1 MQNPQTRPHLR
12 VDVITIVPEFFQPW
26 AQLGVCG
33 RAITRGL
40 TVLKLWNPRQFVS
53 DPHQT
58 VDDRPY
64 GGGPG
69 MVMMAG
75 PLAEA
80 VKAIHNDLV
89 TQGLPAGPVVMLSP
103 SGRRLDQAWLEEK
116 RALGLMPDGSVPGVT
131 SKMASAKSTEAAES
145 SQPANTEPPS
155 KRSTF
160 QMTLVC
166 GRYEG
171 VDQRFINRYVTEELS
186 LGDFVLSGGEIAAL
200 AVLDGLVR
208 RLPGVMQDELSSV
221 QESFLTGRLEHPHY
235 TRPEVFEG
243 EGVPE
248 LLLSGHHGKIAGWRE
263 EQSLRQTMQ
272 RRPDLLKE
280 ALKPGQTKAGQT
292 EAGQTEVARLVKTK
306 GSQAKE

>member
-1 MQNPQTRPHLR
+1 MQNSQATPHLR
-12 VDVITIVPEFFQPW
+12 VDVITIFPEFFEPW
-26 AQLGVCG
+26 TQLGVCG
-33 RAITRGL
+33 RAIKRGL

-58 VDDRPY
+58 IDDRPY

-69 MVMMAG
+69 MIMMAA

-80 VKAIHNDLV
+80 VKAIRKDLLA
-89 TQGLPAGPVVMLSP
+89 QGLPTGPVVMLSP
-103 SGRRLDQAWLEEK
+103 SGRRLDQVWLEEK
-116 RALGLMPDGSVPGVT
+116 LACTLAPEGSVPGLI
-131 SKMASAKSTEAAES
+131 SKMESAGPG
-145 SQPANTEPPS
+145 QPVNTEPPS
-155 KRSTF
+155 KRSTL

-221 QESFLTGRLEHPHY
+221 QESFLMGRLEYPHY

-248 LLLSGHHGKIAGWRE
+248 LLLSGHHGKIACWRE
-263 EQSLRQTMQ
+263 EQSFRQTMQ

-280 ALKPGQTKAGQT
+280 APETGQTNAGRTKASQT
-292 EAGQTEVARLVKTK
+292 
-306 GSQAKE
+306 KE

>member
-12 VDVITIVPEFFQPW
+12 VDVITIFPEFFEPW

-58 VDDRPY
+58 IDDRPY

-80 VKAIHNDLV
+80 VKAIRNDLLA
-89 TQGLPAGPVVMLSP
+89 QGLPVGPVVMLSP

-116 RALGLMPDGSVPGVT
+116 LALGLMPEGSVPGVT
-131 SKMASAKSTEAAES
+131 SKMESAES
-145 SQPANTEPPS
+145 AESGQPGNTEPPS
-155 KRSTF
+155 KRGIQ

-221 QESFLTGRLEHPHY
+221 QESFLTGRLEHPPY
-235 TRPEVFEG
+235 PRPEVFEG

-280 ALKPGQTKAGQT
+280 APETGQTKASRTKASQT
-292 EAGQTEVARLVKTK
+292 
-306 GSQAKE
+306 KE

>member
-1 MQNPQTRPHLR
+1 MQNPQATPHLR
-12 VDVITIVPEFFQPW
+12 VDVITIFPEFFEPW

-40 TVLKLWNPRQFVS
+40 TVLKLWNPRKFVS

-58 VDDRPY
+58 IDDRPY

-80 VKAIHNDLV
+80 VKAIRNDLLA
-89 TQGLPAGPVVMLSP
+89 QGLPVGAVIMLSP
-103 SGRRLDQAWLEEK
+103 SGCRLDQAWLEEK
-116 RALGLMPDGSVPGVT
+116 LAC
-131 SKMASAKSTEAAES
+131 
-145 SQPANTEPPS
+145 QPVSTEPPS
-155 KRSTF
+155 KRNTL
-160 QMTLVC
+160 QITLVC

-263 EQSLRQTMQ
+263 EQSLRLTMQ

-280 ALKPGQTKAGQT
+280 APKPGQIEAGQT
-292 EAGQTEVARLVKTK
+292 EAGQTEA
-306 GSQAKE
+306 GQNQG